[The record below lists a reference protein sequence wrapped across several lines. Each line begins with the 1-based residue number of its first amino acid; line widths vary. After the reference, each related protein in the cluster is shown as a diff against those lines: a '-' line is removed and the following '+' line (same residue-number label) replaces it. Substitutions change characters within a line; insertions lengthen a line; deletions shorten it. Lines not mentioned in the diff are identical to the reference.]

1 VAGALRLQC
10 VELGTLAHE
19 MNETDGDTT
28 KLSGETFS
36 RVVRAGALA
45 VVREQESLNRIN
57 VFPVRDADTG
67 ANLAATLR
75 AAASRLGS
83 AAPDSVGDA
92 ARVAADGALDG
103 ARGNSGAIFAQFLH
117 GLASSMERLRHVDG
131 PQFAAAAVSGTESA
145 YLALQ
150 DPREGTI
157 LSVLRAWSHELS
169 RRAHEEDLPELM
181 HSGLVAA
188 REALAATPR
197 QLEVLARSHVVDA
210 GGQGFVFFLEGL
222 IDALTGNEP
231 AWVPVEASPH
241 GLPPFSDM
249 HEEVDDR
256 FRFCSEALLT
266 PREGVPLSRDE
277 VMMRVTELG
286 ESLVVAGGETRLRV
300 HIHTNEPQRFFATV
314 AELAHIERTKV
325 DDMVLQQLACRTT
338 DIGLVT
344 DSTTDLPEDE
354 AISLGIMAVPL
365 TLTLGDEEYLDGVD
379 ITLDGFIQRI
389 LAGDGVPRSSQPA
402 VADLVQTYRKLLECR
417 EGVVSVHI
425 AAALSGT
432 VQAARAAAKEVGPE
446 RVRVI
451 DSCSVSIGAG
461 LLVEAVG
468 ETISSGASLDEV
480 ERIAERVKRE
490 IRVFGAVKSLD
501 FAVRGGRVSPR
512 LARSMERL
520 HLSPI
525 IALDEDGKAGRAGA
539 ALGFDRALNTIV
551 RRVVRYAGDEPARAM
566 VVHSG
571 DQPGAEFVA
580 ARLREH
586 LGGDVPVVRAGAVLT
601 THVGLGCVTAAV
613 RRLPA

>member
-1 VAGALRLQC
+1 
-10 VELGTLAHE
+10 
-19 MNETDGDTT
+19 MTDTIDDTT
-28 KLSGETFS
+28 RLSGAMFS

-45 VVREQESLNRIN
+45 VVREQEALNRIN

-67 ANLAATLR
+67 ANLAATLK

-83 AAPDSVGDA
+83 AAPDFVGDA

-117 GLASSMERLRHVDG
+117 GLAASMERLRQADG
-131 PQFAAAAVSGTESA
+131 PQFAAAAVRGTDSA
-145 YLALQ
+145 YSALQ

-169 RRAHEEDLPELM
+169 RRAHEEELPELLRG
-181 HSGLVAA
+181 SLVVA

-222 IDALTGNEP
+222 IDALTGQEP
-231 AWVPVEASPH
+231 VWVPIEAPPH
-241 GLPPFSDM
+241 GLPPFSGE
-249 HEEVDDR
+249 HEEIDDR
-256 FRFCSEALLT
+256 FRFCAEALLT
-266 PREGVPLSRDE
+266 PRGDAPLSRDE
-277 VMMRVTELG
+277 VMTRVADFG
-286 ESLVVAGGETRLRV
+286 ESLVVAGGDTRVRV
-300 HIHTNEPQRFFATV
+300 HIHTNEPRRFFATV
-314 AELAHIERTKV
+314 AELGHIERTKV
-325 DDMVLQQLACRTT
+325 DDMVLQQLACRATT
-338 DIGLVT
+338 LGLVT

-354 AISLGIMAVPL
+354 AIALGAIAVPL

-389 LAGDGVPRSSQPA
+389 LAGSGTPRSSQPA
-402 VADLVQTYRKLLECR
+402 VSDLAQTYRRLLDCR
-417 EGVVSVHI
+417 DGVVSVHI

-432 VQAARAAAKEVGPE
+432 VQAARAAAAEVDPE

-468 ETISSGASLDEV
+468 EAIGAGADLDEV
-480 ERIAERVKRE
+480 ERVAERAKRE
-490 IRVFGAVKSLD
+490 IRVFGAVRSLD
-501 FAVRGGRVSPR
+501 FAVRSGRVSAR
-512 LARSMERL
+512 LAKSMDRL

-525 IALDEDGKAGRAGA
+525 IALDATGKAGRAGV

-551 RRVVRYAGDEPARAM
+551 KRVVHYADGVPARAM
-566 VVHSG
+566 VVHTG
-571 DQPGAEFVA
+571 DQAGADFVA
-580 ARLREH
+580 ARLSER

-613 RRLPA
+613 RRLPV

>member
-1 VAGALRLQC
+1 VSQ
-10 VELGTLAHE
+10 TLDQA
-19 MNETDGDTT
+19 TS
-28 KLSGETFS
+28 LSGAVFS

-83 AAPDSVGDA
+83 EAPDAVGDA

-117 GLASSMERLRHVDG
+117 GLASSMERLRMVDG
-131 PQFAAAAVSGTESA
+131 TQFAAAAANGTESA
-145 YLALQ
+145 YSALK

-157 LSVLRAWSHELS
+157 LSVLRAWSHELT
-169 RRAHEEDLPELM
+169 RRAQDEDLPELM

-210 GGQGFVFFLEGL
+210 GGQGFVYFLEGL
-222 IDALTGNEP
+222 IDSLRGGHEP
-231 AWVPVEASPH
+231 AWVPTAAPAH
-241 GLPPFSDM
+241 GLPPFSEV
-249 HEEVDDR
+249 HEEIDER
-256 FRFCSEALLT
+256 FRFCTEALLT
-266 PREGVPLSRDE
+266 ARDGAPLSRDA
-277 VMMRVTELG
+277 VMARVTGLG
-286 ESLVVAGGETRLRV
+286 ESLVVAGGEKRIRA
-300 HIHTNEPQRFFATV
+300 HIHTNEPHRFLAVV
-314 AELAHIERTKV
+314 AELGTIERTKI
-325 DDMVLQQLACRTT
+325 DDMVLQQLACRTST
-338 DIGLVT
+338 IGLVV

-354 AISLGIMAVPL
+354 ALEMGVIAVPL
-365 TLTLGDEEYLDGVD
+365 TLTLGEEEYLDGVD

-389 LAGDGVPRSSQPA
+389 VAGTGVPRSSQPA
-402 VADLVQTYRKLLECR
+402 VADFAQTYRRLLECR

-425 AAALSGT
+425 AGAMSGT
-432 VQAARAAAKEVGPE
+432 VQSARAAAREVDAE
-446 RVRVI
+446 RIRVI

-468 ETISSGASLDEV
+468 EAIAAGASLDEV
-480 ERIAERVKRE
+480 EAVAERVKRE
-490 IRVFGAVKSLD
+490 IKVFGTVASLD

-512 LARSMERL
+512 LARTLKWL
-520 HLSPI
+520 HLAPI
-525 IALDEDGKAGRAGA
+525 IAFDETGKAGKAGA

-551 RRVVRYAGDEPARAM
+551 KRAVHYADGAPARAM

-571 DQPGAEFVA
+571 DQAGADFAA
-580 ARLREH
+580 ARLRAR
-586 LGGDVPVVRAGAVLT
+586 LGGEVPVVRAGAVLT
-601 THVGLGCVTAAV
+601 THVGLGSVTVAV
-613 RRLPA
+613 RRLPG

>member
-1 VAGALRLQC
+1 
-10 VELGTLAHE
+10 
-19 MNETDGDTT
+19 MTDTIDHTT
-28 KLSGETFS
+28 RLSGEVFS

-45 VVREQESLNRIN
+45 VVREQEALNRIN

-67 ANLAATLR
+67 ANLAATLK

-117 GLASSMERLRHVDG
+117 GLASSMERLRNVDG
-131 PQFAAAAVSGTESA
+131 KQFAAAAVSGTESA
-145 YLALQ
+145 YSALQ

-157 LSVLRAWSHELS
+157 LSVLRAWSHELT
-169 RRAHEEDLPELM
+169 RRAHEEDLPELL

-222 IDALTGNEP
+222 IDSLTGNEP
-231 AWVPVEASPH
+231 AWVPIEAPPH
-241 GLPPFSDM
+241 GLPPFSDE
-249 HEEVDDR
+249 HDEVDDR
-256 FRFCSEALLT
+256 FRFCTEALLT
-266 PREGVPLSRDE
+266 PRRGVPLSRDD
-277 VMMRVTELG
+277 VMTRVTELG
-286 ESLVVAGGETRLRV
+286 ESLVVAGGDARLRV
-300 HIHTNEPQRFFATV
+300 HIHTNEPKRFFASV
-314 AELAHIERTKV
+314 AEVGHIERTKV

-338 DIGLVT
+338 ALGLVT
-344 DSTTDLPEDE
+344 DSTTDLPEDD
-354 AISLGIMAVPL
+354 AIKLGLIAVPL

-402 VADLVQTYRKLLECR
+402 VSDLAQTYRRLLECR
-417 EGVVSVHI
+417 DGVVSVHI

-432 VQAARAAAKEVGPE
+432 VQAATAAAREVDPE
-446 RVRVI
+446 RIRVI

-468 ETISSGASLDEV
+468 EAITGGADLDEV
-480 ERIAERVKRE
+480 ERVAEQVKRE
-490 IRVFGAVKSLD
+490 IKVFGAVASLD
-501 FAVRGGRVSPR
+501 FAVRGGRLSPR
-512 LARSMERL
+512 LAKSVERL

-525 IALDEDGKAGRAGA
+525 ISLDDTGKAGQAGA

-551 RRVVRYAGDEPARAM
+551 KRVVRYADGAPARAM
-566 VVHSG
+566 VVHTG
-571 DQPGAEFVA
+571 DETGAGFVA
-580 ARLREH
+580 ARLRER

-613 RRLPA
+613 RRGPV